1 MKRTAF
7 VDFLVALVIGYIL
20 GQLLLFAFLKNAS
33 CLSAKF
39 LSPKNTAETFPDIK
53 IPQNKSNVTFQLPT
67 KPRKKRIFIAIHSTP
82 EYLKS
87 RGQAIKDSWLQE
99 IDERIA
105 TVRFISAPLEGFP
118 TFTLPDVNDYDYPP
132 QKKSFKDRMKK
143 SYIKI
148 IKTVRFLQLFSLL
161 MLFTKKFKKKKFK
174 IYNYEF
180 CSFKS

>member
-1 MKRTAF
+1 M
-7 VDFLVALVIGYIL
+7 
-20 GQLLLFAFLKNAS
+20 
-33 CLSAKF
+33 
-39 LSPKNTAETFPDIK
+39 
-53 IPQNKSNVTFQLPT
+53 TFQLPT

-161 MLFTKKFKKKKFK
+161 MLFTKKFKKKNSKFIIINFVLLNRK
-174 IYNYEF
+174 I
-180 CSFKS
+180 CDLFKKTMLRIVVPKLKHSKWHTFQRAFWIG